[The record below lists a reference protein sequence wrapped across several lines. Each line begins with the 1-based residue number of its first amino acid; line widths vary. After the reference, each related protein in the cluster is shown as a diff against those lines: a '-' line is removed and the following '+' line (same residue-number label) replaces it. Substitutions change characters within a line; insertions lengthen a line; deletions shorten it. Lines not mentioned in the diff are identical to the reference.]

1 MNILERCKKYKWP
14 VLIFLLFTIP
24 LLFLLK
30 ENSTR
35 GLIVLLSLL
44 LWLAFSIKSK
54 DMILSSILYIFF
66 TLPFNITYQISH
78 GVLFLGTNFYV
89 DGIYTNYLVP
99 TLSILD
105 IGFILVILSTLFT
118 YDFKKAKRVFSGY
131 WKYLVVFLVFL
142 LIEILLKK
150 NLLVFVNSMR
160 LFAFLLT
167 VILLVD
173 HLKRQ
178 KGSNI
183 FKYIVFVS
191 LFNVLL
197 QGVIGILQFM
207 HGSSLGL
214 GFLGESQ
221 VIDGM
226 QGSSFVTL
234 NNEVFLRAYG
244 TFPHP
249 NILGG
254 YLVLNLL
261 LGIFI
266 SFKSK
271 GLLRSV
277 SILLS
282 SVSFLFVFF
291 TFSRIAIF
299 LSVLI
304 ILVTFVSHLLK
315 KHRIYSFVPILIVER
330 FGNLL
335 TSDDTSLRD
344 RINLA
349 KSSFQVIKNNLIM
362 GTGLGNF
369 TSAMKDIPTTVSGVL
384 LIQPVHNVLLL
395 MISEMGILGTLI
407 YLSIW
412 VKLIIKNIGKMNIF
426 KWLIVIVLLV
436 MGSFDHYLF
445 SLPQGLCIGGL
456 LMCLLLL

>member
-1 MNILERCKKYKWP
+1 
-14 VLIFLLFTIP
+14 
-24 LLFLLK
+24 
-30 ENSTR
+30 
-35 GLIVLLSLL
+35 
-44 LWLAFSIKSK
+44 
-54 DMILSSILYIFF
+54 
-66 TLPFNITYQISH
+66 
-78 GVLFLGTNFYV
+78 
-89 DGIYTNYLVP
+89 
-99 TLSILD
+99 
-105 IGFILVILSTLFT
+105 
-118 YDFKKAKRVFSGY
+118 
-131 WKYLVVFLVFL
+131 
-142 LIEILLKK
+142 
-150 NLLVFVNSMR
+150 
-160 LFAFLLT
+160 
-167 VILLVD
+167 
-173 HLKRQ
+173 
-178 KGSNI
+178 
-183 FKYIVFVS
+183 
-191 LFNVLL
+191 
-197 QGVIGILQFM
+197 M

-304 ILVTFVSHLLK
+304 ILVTFVSQLLK